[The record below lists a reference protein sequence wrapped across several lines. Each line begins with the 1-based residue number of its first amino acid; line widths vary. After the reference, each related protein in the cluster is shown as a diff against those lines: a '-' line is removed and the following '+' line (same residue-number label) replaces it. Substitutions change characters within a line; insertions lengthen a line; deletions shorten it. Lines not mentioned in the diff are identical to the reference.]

1 MPRKPQ
7 NQVAL
12 RKQDPSSS
20 LVSLQEQDQ
29 SHLIKEIHELH
40 AVSQKAMAT
49 VIVSVVEL
57 GEKLVYLKKKI
68 PHGSWE
74 NFLDEHFPSISK
86 RTLQRYMNFARFVE
100 ENPGK
105 LRQFLAEVSPELNVD
120 ELSDREVLLQISWDA
135 FQDLYKHSVNEKR
148 QKVVEVI
155 STFALNN
162 LLSRGIACT
171 LGPEIDEL
179 FTDLSFSVN
188 ELDIAST
195 VSPVPKKSIEI
206 KGKTALIFSRS
217 NVPTSDCL
225 ASLSRSL
232 APDARVLIIAPLK
245 FLSERAYAAL
255 PHVLLHGIAV
265 LNDANDSTDYFIGF
279 IGSDVEALEAFKKSA
294 AMIGTFC
301 MPVATQELTTATE
314 LVAVQ

>member
-1 MPRKPQ
+1 MPRKSQ
-7 NQVAL
+7 NLVAI

-57 GEKLVYLKKKI
+57 GGKLLYLKKKV

-74 NFLDEHFPSISK
+74 SFLGEHFPSIST

-100 ENPGK
+100 ASPDK
-105 LRQFLAEVSPELNVD
+105 LRSFLAEASPELNV
-120 ELSDREVLLQISWDA
+120 ETMSDRDVLLHISWDA
-135 FQDLYKHSVNEKR
+135 FQNLYKHSADEKK
-148 QKVVEVI
+148 QKTVEASATPV
-155 STFALNN
+155 LNSQ
-162 LLSRGIACT
+162 LARCIAST
-171 LGPEIDEL
+171 LGTEVDEL
-179 FTDLSFSVN
+179 FSDASFSVN
-188 ELDIAST
+188 ELSITA
-195 VSPVPKKSIEI
+195 VFSPVAKKSLAI
-206 KGKTALIFSRS
+206 KGKSALIFARS

-255 PHVLLHGIAV
+255 PHVLLHGVAV
-265 LNDANDSTDYFIGF
+265 LNDTNDSTDYFIGF